1 VTEERVLQG
10 RYRITGHL
18 ARGGM
23 GDVFSAE
30 DMSLGRRVAIKIL
43 HPQFAKDEAFVSR
56 FRREAQNAAGL
67 NHPNIVSIY
76 DFGSHED
83 TYFMVMELI
92 QGRTLRDIRRS
103 EGMLLP
109 RRAAEIAAE
118 TAAALTVAHQAGV
131 YHRDIKPGNIMLTP
145 DGTVK
150 VTDFGIARALDDSEE
165 LTRTGAVIGTATY
178 FSPEQAQGLPADAR
192 SDIYSLGVVLYE
204 LLSGQAPF
212 TGESPVAVAYQ
223 HVAEY
228 PVPPSGINP
237 DVPAGLEAV
246 VERAME
252 KDPDARYQSA
262 EEMRADLLRYLRGE
276 MTIAHQMTLEQ
287 QAVAAA
293 APQQTRPVPQQP
305 GAQTRLMTSPP
316 PPPTAT
322 PDQTARHVAQ
332 YPEKERSQTSYILA
346 IVALIGL
353 LLIGS
358 FLLWRLMSGPSEPA
372 APVLVEVPAVAGL
385 DRNAAADLL
394 QENNLGIT
402 FREETS
408 TEVAENIV
416 IRSDPAEGEQVEPDS
431 RVTLYVSTG
440 PEEFPIPNVSNLTIE
455 NARTTLAEANFEVG
469 EETLQD
475 SQDYEAGV
483 VISQSPAAGT
493 KAAPGTKINLVV
505 SNGPRFLTMPEL
517 EGVPSNT
524 AQEELTRLGFTD
536 IVVQQDFDN
545 EMLEGFVIRTDPGA
559 SQLAERDAT
568 ITVYVSKGPE
578 PFPLPDLSGRSIP
591 EAQSLASDRGLSL
604 IVDTDTIEV
613 TQDSGLVGM
622 IAAQTP
628 SAGTEVVFGDEIH
641 VKLGVIRQVAVP
653 DLQGVSEDDAR
664 AALLD
669 LGLTLNVAGTVEVSA
684 DSGLEGLIAEQS
696 PQAGLMVDDGSVVT
710 VNIGVVTPPPPPDT
724 GGGGGGG
731 GGG

>member
-1 VTEERVLQG
+1 
-10 RYRITGHL
+10 
-18 ARGGM
+18 M

-30 DMSLGRRVAIKIL
+30 DMSLGRRVAVKIL

-92 QGRTLRDIRRS
+92 HGRTLRDIRRS

-204 LLSGQAPF
+204 LLCGQAPF

-228 PVPPSGINP
+228 AVPPSGINP

-252 KDPDARYQSA
+252 KDPNERYQTA
-262 EEMRADLLRYLRGE
+262 EDMRADLLRYLRGE
-276 MTIAHQMTLEQ
+276 MTVAHQMTLEQ
-287 QAVAAA
+287 EAVAAA
-293 APQQTRPVPQQP
+293 APPPAPTIAQQP
-305 GAQTRLMTSPP
+305 GAQTRLMASPP

-332 YPEKERSQTSYILA
+332 YPEKERSQTSYVLA
-346 IVALIGL
+346 IVGLIGL

-358 FLLWRLMSGPSEPA
+358 FMLWQLLSGPDEPA
-372 APVLVEVPAVAGL
+372 TPDLVEVPDLTGLTRDEATDVLQQDGL
-385 DRNAAADLL
+385 D
-394 QENNLGIT
+394 IT
-402 FREETS
+402 LREETS
-408 TEVAENIV
+408 TDIAEGLV
-416 IRSDPAEGEQVEPDS
+416 IRTEPAAGESVDPGT
-431 RVTLYVSTG
+431 RVTLFISAG
-440 PEEFPIPNVSNLTIE
+440 PEQFPIPNVTNLDIEEARRTLSNSD
-455 NARTTLAEANFEVG
+455 FEVG

-475 SQDYEAGV
+475 SQDFAEGI
-483 VISQSPAAGT
+483 VISQSPSAGT
-493 KAAPGTKINLVV
+493 QAAPGTQINLVV
-505 SNGPRFLTMPEL
+505 SSGPRFLTMPDL
-517 EGVPSNT
+517 EGVAATT

-536 IVVQQDFDN
+536 IVTEEDFDN
-545 EMLEGFVIRTDPGA
+545 EMLEGFVIRTEPA
-559 SQLAERDAT
+559 AEQLAERDSTVT
-568 ITVYVSKGPE
+568 IYVSKGAE
-578 PFPLPDLSGRSIP
+578 PFPLPDLTGRSIP
-591 EAQSLASDRGLSL
+591 EAQALASERGLTL
-604 IVDTDTIEV
+604 VVDSETV
-613 TQDSGLVGM
+613 PVSQDSGLVGM

-628 SAGTEVVFGDEIH
+628 AAGTEAVFGDEIH
-641 VKLGVIRQVAVP
+641 VQLGVLLQVEVP
-653 DLQGVSEDDAR
+653 DLTGMTEEEAR

-669 LGLTLNVAGTVEVSA
+669 LGLTLNVAGNVEVPPE
-684 DSGLEGLIAEQS
+684 SGLEGKVAAQNPES
-696 PQAGLMVDDGSVVT
+696 GTMVDDGSVVT
-710 VNIGVVTPPPPPDT
+710 VDIGIVSTTTTTTTTEPPPTT
-724 GGGGGGG
+724 GGGGG
-731 GGG
+731 